1 MSTESLVSVV
11 IPVFNGERHLDAC
24 LRSVLEQTYPR
35 IEIVISDQASK
46 DRSVEIIRS
55 FTDSRIRLLPKPTE
69 QLDLH
74 GNWTRVVEAS
84 TGSLVKLVCQ
94 DDLLSPDC
102 LSVQAQ
108 LLSEHPTAVLACG
121 RRRIINEEDEVL
133 IKSRGLGH
141 LATSGTQVV
150 DGRQLARACVRA
162 GANLLG
168 EPVNVLIRRSVLPQP
183 LFDSRW
189 VYAIDIDFYLRCLQ
203 GERAVVDDR
212 TLCSFRVS
220 PRQLSAVLARKQAK
234 ELRALL
240 SELAVRYPDD
250 VSSADVRL
258 GQVRAQ
264 MLAQARRVLYWQ
276 MRTRASF
283 ADLRRR
289 SNHIAESPSQT
300 TSN

>member
-24 LRSVLEQTYPR
+24 LRSVVEQTYPR
-35 IEIVISDQASK
+35 IEIVISDQAST
-46 DRSVEIIRS
+46 DRSVEVIRS

-69 QLDLH
+69 RLDLH
-74 GNWTRVVEAS
+74 GNWTRVVEAA

-121 RRRIINEEDEVL
+121 RRRIINEKDEVL

-141 LATSGTQVV
+141 LATAGTQLI
-150 DGRQLARACVRA
+150 DGRQVARACVRA

-168 EPVNVLIRRSVLPQP
+168 EPVNVLIRRSALPQP
-183 LFDSRW
+183 LFDPRW

-220 PRQLSAVLARKQAK
+220 PRQLSAVLARRQAK
-234 ELRALL
+234 ELRAFL
-240 SELAVRYPDD
+240 SEQAVHYPAN

-258 GQVRAQ
+258 GQVRAHV
-264 MLAQARRVLYWQ
+264 LAQARRVLYWQ
-276 MRTRASF
+276 MRTRDSF
-283 ADLRRR
+283 ADLRR
-289 SNHIAESPSQT
+289 SSSHVVKPPSQT
-300 TSN
+300 TSS